1 MIARPS
7 PGPRSPRAPPRA
19 SPRALARLAAVALA
33 MGMAV
38 WCASAAAQSAWPA
51 QNIRVIVPFTPG
63 TGADIL
69 ARTLGQRLAERLGR
83 TVVVDNVA
91 GASGSIGTAAAAA
104 ATPDGYTLL
113 LTANTLVTNAQ
124 LQKNVAYD
132 PVKSFSPIMP
142 LAITTLAFAVNPHFP
157 AKNLEELVRLAKAAP
172 GKFTY
177 ASPGNGT
184 PQHLAMEL
192 FKASTGIDVL
202 HVPYKGSA
210 GAVTDLLGGQVDM
223 MIYPLHFALEH
234 ARGGRIRLLGV
245 AQAERVAR
253 APEVP
258 TFREQGIRDADVDA
272 WYGLFAP
279 AGLSAAIIERL
290 GAEITQLLALPA
302 VLATLDAQGLSPTPG
317 KAAQLGALVQ
327 GDTARWSELIRRA
340 RITVDQ

>member
-1 MIARPS
+1 
-7 PGPRSPRAPPRA
+7 
-19 SPRALARLAAVALA
+19 
-33 MGMAV
+33 
-38 WCASAAAQSAWPA
+38 
-51 QNIRVIVPFTPG
+51 
-63 TGADIL
+63 
-69 ARTLGQRLAERLGR
+69 
-83 TVVVDNVA
+83 
-91 GASGSIGTAAAAA
+91 
-104 ATPDGYTLL
+104 L

-124 LQKNVAYD
+124 LQKNVTYD
-132 PVKSFSPIMP
+132 PVKSFTPIAP
-142 LAITTLAFAVNPHFP
+142 LAITSLAFAVTPNFP
-157 AKNLEELVRLAKAAP
+157 GKSLEELVRLAKAAP

-192 FKASTGIDVL
+192 FKASTGTDIL

-245 AQAERVAR
+245 AQARRVAK

-258 TFREQGIRDADVDA
+258 TFREQGIGGADVDA

-279 AGLSAAIIERL
+279 AGLPAAITERI
-290 GAEITQLLALPA
+290 GGEVTQLLAMPA
-302 VLATLDAQGLSPTPG
+302 VLATLDTQGLSATPG

-327 GDTARWSELIRRA
+327 GDTARWGELIRRA
-340 RITVDQ
+340 RITMD